1 MALLTV
7 QTCTDQAGST
17 IAYSAANA
25 SDTVAIAD
33 ARTKLLVRTGATAGI
48 TVTIT
53 TYKTVNGLVVP
64 NRIMSSIAANTDK
77 IIPLDKDM
85 YSNPSGGLCTIAT
98 SPTTNVTTA
107 VITD

>member
-7 QTCTDQAGST
+7 QTATDQAGST
-17 IAYSAANA
+17 IVYSPANA
-25 SDTVAIAD
+25 SDTVLIAD
-33 ARTKLLVRTGATAGI
+33 SRTKLLVRTGATAGI

-77 IIPLDKDM
+77 LIPLDKDM

-98 SPTTNVTTA
+98 SPTTAVSTA

>member
-7 QTCTDQAGST
+7 QTCTDTAGST
-17 IAYSAANA
+17 IVYSAANA
-25 SDTVAIAD
+25 SDTVQIAD
-33 ARTKLLVRTGATAGI
+33 GRTKLLVRTGATAGI

-53 TYKTVNGLVVP
+53 TYKTINGLVVP
-64 NRIMSSIAANTDK
+64 NRILSSIAASTDK

-85 YSNPSGGLCTIAT
+85 YSNPAGLLCTIAT

>member
-7 QTCTDQAGST
+7 QTATDVAGT
-17 IAYSAANA
+17 TVVYSPANP
-25 SDTVAIAD
+25 SDTVKVVD
-33 ARTKLLVRTGATAGI
+33 GRTKLLVRTGATAGI

-53 TYKTVNGLVVP
+53 TYKSVNGLVVP

-77 IIPLDKDM
+77 LIPLIQDL
-85 YSNPSGGLCTIAT
+85 YSNPADALTTIAT